1 MLIPPCLLSFPE
13 RKVGS
18 TCFNSFHGWSIGKK
32 TEMKLKKK
40 KKSKRGP
47 LPSFW
52 EKQRASSFSSIS
64 LVFLYD

>member
-40 KKSKRGP
+40 KKTKEDSSLHFLKNKG
-47 LPSFW
+47 L
-52 EKQRASSFSSIS
+52 SSF
-64 LVFLYD
+64 

>member
-18 TCFNSFHGWSIGKK
+18 TCFNSFHGWSIGEK

-40 KKSKRGP
+40 KKAKEDRFLHFGKNKGHP
-47 LPSFW
+47 L
-52 EKQRASSFSSIS
+52 S
-64 LVFLYD
+64 LVFL

>member
-40 KKSKRGP
+40 KKAKEDSSLHFLKNKG
-47 LPSFW
+47 L
-52 EKQRASSFSSIS
+52 SSFSRIS
-64 LVFLYD
+64 LWFLYG

>member
-1 MLIPPCLLSFPE
+1 MLIPPCLPSFPE

-40 KKSKRGP
+40 KKAKEDRFLHFLKNKGHP
-47 LPSFW
+47 L
-52 EKQRASSFSSIS
+52 S
-64 LVFLYD
+64 L

>member
-40 KKSKRGP
+40 KKA
-47 LPSFW
+47 PSIMPSALLIRRVTHF
-52 EKQRASSFSSIS
+52 KK
-64 LVFLYD
+64 L